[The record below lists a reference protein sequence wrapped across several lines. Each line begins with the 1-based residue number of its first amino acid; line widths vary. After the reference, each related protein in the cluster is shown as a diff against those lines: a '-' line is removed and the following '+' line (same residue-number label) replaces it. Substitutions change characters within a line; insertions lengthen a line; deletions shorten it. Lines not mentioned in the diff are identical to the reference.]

1 MKFSLEGLGLRKNTE
16 TPPMSTEP
24 EMTPEVAS
32 EATLDIEAGD
42 AAVDTNRR
50 SFLVG
55 AAALAGTAFIGEEA
69 KAARLPGESNA
80 DYRERSL
87 RELRERRQDRSQ
99 EQIRDRNSRY
109 GTRPSQQAETLPRVE
124 TKGAMTYV
132 GFRPTEHEE
141 KILGIRLYRLVPDAA
156 SIQISLH
163 SDRQFGTQNL
173 RMNVLQNN
181 GTTFSVIGAPVF
193 INQDPNQ
200 TQNMLL
206 INRLLERLTEQ
217 AGPR

>member
-1 MKFSLEGLGLRKNTE
+1 MKFSLEGFGLRKNTE
-16 TPPMSTEP
+16 TPPASTDP
-24 EMTPEVAS
+24 EMTPEVVP
-32 EATLDIEAGD
+32 EAIAGD
-42 AAVDTNRR
+42 VVVNTSRR
-50 SFLVG
+50 NILFG
-55 AAALAGTAFIGEEA
+55 AAALAGSTLIGEEA
-69 KAARLPGESNA
+69 EAARLPGESNA

-87 RELRERRQDRSQ
+87 RELKERRQDQSQ
-99 EQIRDRNSRY
+99 ERIRDNRY
-109 GTRPSQQAETLPRVE
+109 GTRPGRQAEALPRVE

-141 KILGIRLYRLVPDAA
+141 RILGIRLFKLVPDAA

-163 SDRQFGTQNL
+163 SDRQFGTKHLQ
-173 RMNVLQNN
+173 MNVLQNN

-206 INRLLERLTEQ
+206 INRLLERLTDQ
-217 AGPR
+217 VGPR